1 MIAEVAGY
9 ITPEV
14 AGGVLAVL
22 GSLIS
27 VIGALVNN
35 CWHDH
40 HGAMRLWMYSNIM
53 LLIWS
58 VGYLA
63 GLWNGGLS
71 VGALMVMYLIFT
83 VSNAWGLFVK

>member
-1 MIAEVAGY
+1 MIEHGFDISLAG
-9 ITPEV
+9 P
-14 AGGVLAVL
+14 VLAII

-27 VIGALVNN
+27 IIGALINN

-40 HGAMRLWMYSNIM
+40 HGAMELWVFSNVM

-58 VGYLA
+58 VGYLG
-63 GLWNGGLS
+63 GLWDGGLS

-83 VSNAWGLFVK
+83 VSNLYGLMK